1 VRKGAYM
8 KRIMVV
14 GGGKVGTYLTSL
26 LLAEG
31 HQVKVIEGARS
42 EFPRLQ
48 KELPEGVVV
57 YGNGT
62 DPNLLE
68 AEGIRQMDV
77 VAAVGRAD
85 ETNLVVTSLA
95 RYEFNVPRTVAR
107 VNNPKNVWLFT
118 PEMGVDVVL
127 NQADLMAHLIAEEMS
142 MGDMLTLLKLRRGQY
157 SLVEMKVDSMAAAAG
172 KAVRDLDLPTECVL
186 TAIIRQGQLLIPRGS
201 TVLEP
206 GDEVLAVVHARQLEE
221 LQALL
226 SHRG

>member
-1 VRKGAYM
+1 M
-8 KRIMVV
+8 IV

-42 EFPRLQ
+42 EFPRLL

-57 YGNGT
+57 QGNGT
-62 DPNLLE
+62 DPDLLE

-77 VAAVGRAD
+77 VAAVSRAD

-95 RYEFNVPRTVAR
+95 RFEFSVPRTVAR
-107 VNNPKNVWLFT
+107 VNKPKNVWLFT

-142 MGDMLTLLKLRRGQY
+142 MGDMLTLLKLRKGQY
-157 SLVEMKVDSMAAAAG
+157 SLVEMKVDPMATAAG

-186 TAIIRQGQLLIPRGS
+186 TAIIRKGQLVIPQGS

-206 GDEVLAVVHARQLEE
+206 GDEVLAVVHAMQLDE

-226 SHRG
+226 SHRR

>member
-1 VRKGAYM
+1 M
-8 KRIMVV
+8 KRIMIV

-48 KELPEGVVV
+48 KELPKEVVV

-157 SLVEMKVDSMAAAAG
+157 SLVEMKVDSMSTAAG

-186 TAIIRQGQLLIPRGS
+186 TAIIREGQLLIPRGS

>member
-1 VRKGAYM
+1 M
-8 KRIMVV
+8 IV

-48 KELPEGVVV
+48 KELPKEVVV

-157 SLVEMKVDSMAAAAG
+157 SLVEMKVDSMSTAAG

-186 TAIIRQGQLLIPRGS
+186 TAIIREGQLLIPRGS

>member
-1 VRKGAYM
+1 M
-8 KRIMVV
+8 IV

-57 YGNGT
+57 QGNGT
-62 DPNLLE
+62 DPDLLE

-77 VAAVGRAD
+77 VAAVSRAD

-95 RYEFNVPRTVAR
+95 RFEFSVPRTVAR

-142 MGDMLTLLKLRRGQY
+142 MGDMLTLLKLRKGQY
-157 SLVEMKVDSMAAAAG
+157 SLVEMKVDPMATAAG

-186 TAIIRQGQLLIPRGS
+186 TAIIRKGQLVIPRGS

-206 GDEVLAVVHARQLEE
+206 GDEVLAVVHAMQIDE

-226 SHRG
+226 SHRR

>member
-1 VRKGAYM
+1 M
-8 KRIMVV
+8 KRIMIV

-48 KELPEGVVV
+48 KELPKGVVV
-57 YGNGT
+57 QGNGT

-77 VAAVGRAD
+77 VAAVSRAD

-95 RYEFNVPRTVAR
+95 RFEFNVPRTVAR

-142 MGDMLTLLKLRRGQY
+142 MGDMLTLLKLRKGQY
-157 SLVEMKVDSMAAAAG
+157 SLVEMKVDSMATAAG

-186 TAIIRQGQLLIPRGS
+186 TAIIRKGQLVIPRGS

-206 GDEVLAVVHARQLEE
+206 GDEVLAVVHATQLNE
-221 LQALL
+221 LQELL
-226 SHRG
+226 SHRR

>member
-1 VRKGAYM
+1 M
-8 KRIMVV
+8 KRIMIV

-48 KELPEGVVV
+48 KELPKEVVV

-157 SLVEMKVDSMAAAAG
+157 SLVEMKVDSMSTAAG

-186 TAIIRQGQLLIPRGS
+186 TAIIREGQLLIPRGS

-206 GDEVLAVVHARQLEE
+206 DDEVLAVVHARQLED
-221 LQALL
+221 LKALL